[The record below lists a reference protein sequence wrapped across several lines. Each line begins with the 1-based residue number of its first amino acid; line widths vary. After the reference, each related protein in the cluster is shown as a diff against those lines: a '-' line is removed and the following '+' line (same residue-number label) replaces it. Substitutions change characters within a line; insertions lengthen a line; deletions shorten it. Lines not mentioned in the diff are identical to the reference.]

1 MKSADEVIK
10 EIDEIIDAADVE
22 EEEAEAAAAEAAA
35 AAEGTTP
42 GGPTGSYL
50 PNMMPLMSSRR
61 VSILT
66 CIIINCFIQFKLIE
80 FSIHFRF

>member
-35 AAEGTTP
+35 AADGATP

-61 VSILT
+61 VSIIAL
-66 CIIINCFIQFKLIE
+66 
-80 FSIHFRF
+80 RFALFNLD

>member
-61 VSILT
+61 VSICLLY
-66 CIIINCFIQFKLIE
+66 IF
-80 FSIHFRF
+80 

>member
-61 VSILT
+61 VSILEFLNV
-66 CIIINCFIQFKLIE
+66 CYILIEVQLKSINC
-80 FSIHFRF
+80 